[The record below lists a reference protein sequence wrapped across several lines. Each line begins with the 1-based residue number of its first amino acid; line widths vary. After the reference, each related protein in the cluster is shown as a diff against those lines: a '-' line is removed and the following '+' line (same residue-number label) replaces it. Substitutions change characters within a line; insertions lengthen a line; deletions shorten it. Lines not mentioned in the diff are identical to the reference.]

1 VKIQDLL
8 RYSIWAAIA
17 ATADANRREYHMRT
31 TWLPH
36 FATNTLTLLL
46 PDALRLLF
54 PPGHKP
60 ANLAEQVLFDMVR
73 DNPNYVVYVAP
84 LAAGYLLSHPKFNIF
99 KGDMAEI
106 RVAGLGPDAL
116 PHGATGFALTALVT
130 DSLEAACRV
139 QSMKGPLV
147 RLARRCNQN
156 PALTSFGVLAALTFF
171 WEYGEYRVHVHELEL
186 QGGDIARIN
195 MMWSADDTARDVAA
209 NLLGWA
215 LALLLRRIRNG

>member
-1 VKIQDLL
+1 ML
-8 RYSIWAAIA
+8 RYGIWAAIA
-17 ATADANRREYHMRT
+17 ATAEANRREYHMRT

-84 LAAGYLLSHPKFNIF
+84 LASGYLLSHPKFNIF

-130 DSLEAACRV
+130 DTLETACRV
-139 QSMKGPLV
+139 QSMNGPLV

-171 WEYGEYRVHVHELEL
+171 WEYGEYRVHVHEMEL
-186 QGGDIARIN
+186 QGGDIGKIN
-195 MMWSADDTARDVAA
+195 MMWSADDTARDVVA

-215 LALLLRRIRNG
+215 LALLLRGLRRR